1 MEEEETRVEEA
12 EERKEIWSWGAGTD
26 GQLAT
31 GSLQDELTP
40 RFIRSLSAYGPIV
53 SLSCG
58 GAHVIALTPGGRVL
72 TWGRGTSGQLGHG
85 ETVSTSQANIV
96 KQLEGFVITHISAG
110 WNHSGFV
117 SETGA
122 IFTCGDGS
130 FGQLGHADSSSQLYP
145 RQVSYFAS
153 KPVEQVACGMRHTLV
168 LLAGNVEKPV
178 YGFGSGKR
186 GQLGIST
193 DKVKLTSLP
202 QITMGLENIKI
213 TCIHANGDHSSAL
226 SADGSLYTWG
236 RGFCGALDTY
246 IPCLSDVD
254 FPISKVALG
263 WNHALLL
270 SRQGYVFMLGGD
282 RHGVLSDPPKTPST
296 ADVRVTR
303 AGKSEEII
311 TRIIPGLA
319 NVKVVQIAAGAEHS
333 AFITD
338 NGSIMTWGWG
348 EHGQLGLG
356 DTNDQTAPQ
365 VVGLDRK
372 SACGDAIPRVYCG
385 SGFSFVL
392 MTKI

>member
-296 ADVRVTR
+296 ADVR
-303 AGKSEEII
+303 GKSEEII

>member
-1 MEEEETRVEEA
+1 MKEEETRVEEA
-12 EERKEIWSWGAGTD
+12 EERQEIWSWGAGTD

-31 GSLQDELTP
+31 GSLQDELSP
-40 RFIRSLSAYGPIV
+40 RFIRSLSAYGPIL

-85 ETVSTSQANIV
+85 ESVTTSQANIV

-130 FGQLGHADSSSQLYP
+130 FGQLGHGDSSSQLYP

-168 LLAGNVEKPV
+168 LLAGNVENPV

-236 RGFCGALDTY
+236 RGFCSASDAY

-254 FPISKVALG
+254 FPISMVALG

-282 RHGVLSDPPKTPST
+282 RHGVLSDPQKTPST
-296 ADVRVTR
+296 ADVH
-303 AGKSEEII
+303 GKSEEII
-311 TRIIPGLA
+311 TRIIPGPA

-365 VVGLDRK
+365 VVGLGRK
-372 SACGDAIPRVYCG
+372 STCGNAIPRVYCG

-392 MTKI
+392 MARI